1 MEKGKP
7 PNLNYKSAHIPDAIF
22 IVYMANNSPIKFIG
36 QSLIA
41 LNLTIIGISQ

>member
-7 PNLNYKSAHIPDAIF
+7 SNFNYKSAHIPDDLF
-22 IVYMANNSPIKFIG
+22 IVYMANNSLIKFTG

-41 LNLTIIGISQ
+41 LNLTISGISQ